1 MRGFITL
8 VVVLLTTVSSTTAQK
23 ITNYVKN
30 GDFESYNTCPP
41 DTINTIHFANY
52 WSGIDTFR
60 TYTKGICFPEYV
72 NECNLGGG
80 VNMKVPSSIFYYQYP
95 HSRKGMVMMRMF
107 YDETSA
113 PHPPAWV
120 NRDYL
125 QGRLYKNLIVGKSY
139 CVSFYVNLAEQSTY
153 AVNKIGAY
161 LDNSSIDTAI
171 ICTQPITNVKPQLH
185 TTEVMV
191 DTMNWKKIE
200 GTFTAN
206 GTETFITIGNF
217 FPKDSIAYYV
227 PFGYLNNDAYYLID
241 DVAVLESDLLADAG
255 PDRWV
260 EATKTVKI
268 GRFDDSTATALDCYW
283 YHKGMLIDSGATISV
298 AANATVGAKDT
309 YVVIQTVCGLVK
321 TDTVEVR
328 TVPLGVQEWDAAHA
342 LSVFPNP
349 SKGAISV
356 QALHHISGVRVYDLS
371 GRVQQYPAPQ
381 SSNQT
386 SLQLSSG
393 MYIIEVETE
402 DGVKER
408 KKLLVE

>member
-8 VVVLLTTVSSTTAQK
+8 VVVLLTIVSSTTAQT
-23 ITNYVKN
+23 ITNYVRN
-30 GDFESYNTCPP
+30 GDFERYDICPP
-41 DTINTIHFANY
+41 DTFNTIHYANY
-52 WSGIDTFR
+52 WTSLDTFR
-60 TYTKGICFPEYV
+60 TYTKGYCFPEYLNV
-72 NECNLGGG
+72 CNPGGIA
-80 VNMKVPSSIFYYQYP
+80 NMNIPSSLYFYQYP
-95 HSRKGMVMMRMF
+95 HSKKGMVFMRGF
-107 YDETSA
+107 FDESTTST
-113 PHPPAWV
+113 PPYWR

-125 QGRLYKNLIVGKSY
+125 QSKLYKKLTAGKSY
-139 CVSFYVNLAEQSTY
+139 CVNFYINLAERSTY
-153 AVNKIGAY
+153 ATNKIGAY
-161 LDNSSIDTAI
+161 LDDGTIDTVH
-171 ICTQPITNVKPQLH
+171 ICTFPVTNIEPQIY
-185 TTEVMV
+185 TKDVMA
-191 DTMNWKKIE
+191 DTMNWEKIE
-200 GTFTAN
+200 GTFTATGN
-206 GTETFITIGNF
+206 ESFITIGNF
-217 FPKDSIAYYV
+217 FPKDSITYYV
-227 PFGYLNNDAYYLID
+227 PYLFMNNDAYYLID
-241 DVAVLESDLLADAG
+241 DISVVESDLPADAG

-268 GRFDDSTATALDCYW
+268 GRFDDSTATALDCQW
-283 YHKGMLIDSGATISV
+283 YHKGLLIDSGATIIV

-309 YVVIQTVCGLVK
+309 YVVVQTVCGLVK

-328 TVPLGVQEWDAAHA
+328 TVPLGVQEWDAAHT
-342 LSVFPNP
+342 LSIFPNP
-349 SKGAISV
+349 SKGAISI